1 MALFVL
7 TCIDRKDA
15 LEARMGARPAHLQ
28 YVDDRLSMVKL
39 AGPFLDEA
47 GGMVGSMFIIEAQD
61 QAAVETFAAEDP
73 YALAGVFAETTVRPF
88 RVVRGA
94 LA

>member
-1 MALFVL
+1 MPLFVL
-7 TCIDRKDA
+7 TCLDRKDA
-15 LEARMGARPAHLQ
+15 LEARMGARPAHLE
-28 YVDDRLSMVKL
+28 YVDQHLAKVKL

-47 GGMVGSMFIIEAQD
+47 GGMVGSMFILEVED
-61 QAAVETFAAEDP
+61 QAAAEAFAAQDP
-73 YALAGVFAETTVRPF
+73 YALAGVFERTEIRPF

>member
-1 MALFVL
+1 MLFVL
-7 TCIDRKDA
+7 TCLDRKDA
-15 LEARMGARPAHLQ
+15 LEARMGARPAHLD
-28 YVDDRLSMVKL
+28 YVDQHLSKVKL

-47 GGMVGSMFIIEAQD
+47 GGMIGSMFILEVADLAAAEA
-61 QAAVETFAAEDP
+61 FAAEDP
-73 YALAGVFAETTVRPF
+73 YTLAGVFERTEIRPF

>member
-7 TCIDRKDA
+7 TCIDRNDG
-15 LEARMGARPAHLQ
+15 LEARMSARPAHLE
-28 YVDDRLSMVKL
+28 YVDQNAAAVKL

-47 GGMVGSMFIIEAQD
+47 GGMIGSMFILEVEDRAAAEA
-61 QAAVETFAAEDP
+61 FAASDP
-73 YALAGVFAETTVRPF
+73 YALAGVFERTDIRAF
-88 RVVRGA
+88 KAVRGA